1 MRPDAPSRRY
11 AQPVLGHERLAPGH
25 PRNGFGRIGERH
37 DQLAG
42 KRQRGGG
49 RPTIVEMS
57 ASMSENS
64 TFSRRECSDRGG
76 RVDDDGGQ
84 VVICDHCL
92 DQPLGGDLAA
102 LVGAD
107 RLRLL
112 ERRRRAMPL
121 S

>member
-64 TFSRRECSDRGG
+64 TFSRRECSDRDGLTMMAG
-76 RVDDDGGQ
+76 RLSFA
-84 VVICDHCL
+84 IIASTSRS
-92 DQPLGGDLAA
+92 AA
-102 LVGAD
+102 TL
-107 RLRLL
+107 LRL
-112 ERRRRAMPL
+112 
-121 S
+121 